1 MSRDT
6 GRASGGRTRRNAL
19 RTIGGFAAL
28 AATGTGTAVADRGV
42 ATTDHDID
50 SFDGTELAATLYEP
64 AGNGRRPAILMTH
77 GYGGSRAD
85 VDAWAAMYARNG
97 YVTLTYDSRGFG
109 ESGGEVNVDGPKEI
123 KDAQT
128 LITWLADDGRVK
140 KDGPNDP
147 HIGMDG
153 LSYAGGIQL
162 NTAAAEG
169 RGDGVP
175 ESDDRLDAI
184 VPRWAWHDL
193 TYSLA
198 PNGVIKSGWQTFLLA
213 AGAAGARLAGDD
225 ARDYVQGQS
234 PELYEHAAESAAQN
248 ELTDDARA
256 FFESRSPVE
265 DVEDITAPALF
276 VQGWPDTLFTPT
288 EAIRNAEGLADPEH
302 RYVFFEGGH
311 TLTDMAGAEQKEFID
326 EKALDWIDTH
336 VGGNGST
343 DLPPVTYYETQTNEW
358 STTDGIALSAAS
370 PQTLSLADAAA
381 GEETFVFNSVIPTAA
396 SQLVPI
402 NADTAVTSVDYD
414 FTTEDEIE
422 LLGAPILDLHVEPLG
437 PETRLF
443 AKLIHVSDGE
453 ETLIHNQV
461 TPLKVEGEPGSV
473 ESVAVEMTAL
483 QRRLDFG
490 DTLRFTVA
498 TTDAGFQPSRVS
510 AGASIQHSEA
520 APTTVTVPTIG
531 GGFEGSDETSGFP
544 FGDD

>member
-6 GRASGGRTRRNAL
+6 GRASGGRTRRSAL
-19 RTIGGFAAL
+19 RTIGGLAAL
-28 AATGTGTAVADRGV
+28 AATGTGTAVADKRFT
-42 ATTDHDID
+42 TTDHDID

-64 AGNGRRPAILMTH
+64 AGNGRRPAMLMTH

-109 ESGGEVNVDGPKEI
+109 ESGGEVNVDGPKEV

-128 LITWLADDGRVK
+128 LITWLADDERVK

-147 HIGMDG
+147 RIGMDG

-288 EAIRNAEGLADPEH
+288 EAIRNAEGLAGSEH

-311 TLTDMAGAEQKEFID
+311 TLTDMAGTEQKAFID

-336 VGGNGST
+336 VGGGGST
-343 DLPPVTYYETQTNEW
+343 DLPPVTYYETQTDEW
-358 STTDGIALSAAS
+358 STADGIAPSAAS

-381 GEETFVFNSVIPTAA
+381 GEETFVFNSVIPTAT

-402 NADTAVTSVDYD
+402 NVDTAVTSVDFD
-414 FTTEDEIE
+414 FTAEDDIE
-422 LLGAPILDLHVEPLG
+422 LLGAPTLDLHVEPLG

-443 AKLIHVSDGE
+443 AKLIHVRDGE

-483 QRRLDFG
+483 QRRLDSG

-510 AGASIQHSEA
+510 AGASIQHAEA

-531 GGFEGSDETSGFP
+531 GGFEGSDETGGFL